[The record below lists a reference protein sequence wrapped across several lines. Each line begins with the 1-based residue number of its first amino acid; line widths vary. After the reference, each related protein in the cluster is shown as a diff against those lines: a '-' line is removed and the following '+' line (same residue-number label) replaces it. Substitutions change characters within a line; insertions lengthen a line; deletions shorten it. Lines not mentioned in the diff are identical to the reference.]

1 MAKQMPTAIDLRTI
15 ELIGFANRHFDPG
28 FAGTKITTET
38 LESFMTRM
46 SCLQHQHTVLDGFA
60 PFCKVL
66 VFRNFTGCMSGKAGI
81 TDDNRD
87 KLQEGWR
94 VRNEGEAE
102 HWATWFDAADVD
114 PERAEFLHIIV
125 YNREQL
131 EAEGITL
138 AEGKE
143 WGIASINA
151 EQTPTPVPMHP
162 ETMRRNRAGIE
173 AGGNGHQH
181 TDQEIAEAEAYH
193 SQWANVGGE
202 S

>member
-1 MAKQMPTAIDLRTI
+1 MSTPIDLSTI
-15 ELIGFANRHFDPG
+15 ELLNFAERHFDPT

-38 LESFMTRM
+38 PESFMTKFVYR
-46 SCLQHQHTVLDGFA
+46 CVDIHDGFA

-66 VFRNFTGCMSGKAGI
+66 TLRNFTECMSGMARI
-81 TDDNRD
+81 TDDNRG
-87 KLQEGWR
+87 KLQGAWR
-94 VRNEGEAE
+94 VRREGEAE
-102 HWATWFDAADVD
+102 YWATWFNAVDVD
-114 PERAEFLHIIV
+114 PEKAKYLHVIV

-138 AEGKE
+138 PEGKE

-151 EQTPTPVPMHP
+151 EQVPVPVPMHP

-181 TDQEIAEAEAYH
+181 TDDEIEAAEAYH

-202 S
+202 

>member
-1 MAKQMPTAIDLRTI
+1 MPTPIDLKTI
-15 ELIGFANRHFDPG
+15 ELLNFAERHFDPT
-28 FAGTKITTET
+28 FAGTKITTESP
-38 LESFMTRM
+38 ERFMSKLVHR
-46 SCLQHQHTVLDGFA
+46 SVDILDGFA

-66 VFRNFTGCMSGKAGI
+66 VLRNFTECMSGMARI
-81 TDDNRD
+81 TDGNRD
-87 KLQEGWR
+87 KLQGGWK
-94 VRNEGEAE
+94 VRREGEPE
-102 HWATWFDAADVD
+102 YWATWFDAADVD
-114 PERAEFLHIIV
+114 PERAKYLHIAV

-138 AEGKE
+138 PEGKE

-151 EQTPTPVPMHP
+151 EQVAHDVPMNP

-181 TDQEIAEAEAYH
+181 TDAEIEAAEAYH

-202 S
+202 

>member
-1 MAKQMPTAIDLRTI
+1 MPTAIDLRTI
-15 ELIGFANRHFDPG
+15 ELIGFAKRHFDPG
-28 FAGTKITTET
+28 FAGTKITET
-38 LESFMTRM
+38 PEVFMMRLAYLIP
-46 SCLQHQHTVLDGFA
+46 SRIDIQDGTA

-66 VFRNFTGCMSGKAGI
+66 VCHNFTGCMSGMARI

-87 KLQEGWR
+87 KLQEGWK

-114 PERAEFLHIIV
+114 PERAEFLHIAV

-202 S
+202 